1 MLLPKESNFLYGFKE
16 REETTPHYLACEL
29 LLCNYIYVQCDQYD
43 PRKVIYGMVIHE
55 YAKYKNN
62 TQCLQL
68 LVENNQTYETDISK
82 AEIKGAT

>member
-1 MLLPKESNFLYGFKE
+1 MVLKNVKTPLPIIWLLNFYSYCAIISTFSV
-16 REETTPHYLACEL
+16 
-29 LLCNYIYVQCDQYD
+29 IQYD